1 MCKNKKSKY
10 NFFNTLLREAYH
22 ELILFMIEFLK
33 GFYVRHTLKK
43 YTTTNTL
50 VLLAIVLGVGF
61 GLLFP
66 ELALQQKII
75 GSAFLAFL
83 KMLVVP
89 LVFASIYVAIIGIGS
104 LEHLKS
110 IGLKTLG
117 LYILTTSL
125 AVILAIVAMQIFSIG
140 EYTDIH
146 TLADT
151 PTKELATFS
160 LESMILSFIPSN
172 IFASLSSGA
181 MMPIILFA
189 ILFAIASLHLREE
202 QKKVLATFFSAVSEA
217 MLKLAH
223 WVILWTPLGV
233 FSLISYVVAKQ
244 GFDVILGLWSYML
257 LVIGVL
263 LLHAIV
269 ILPALFAFITK
280 QNPYAYLLRIR
291 EAWIMAF
298 STASSAATLPISMR
312 VSEELG
318 GVDKKVAS
326 FVLPLGA
333 TVSMDGT
340 AIYLSIAVLY
350 IANLAGIPLDFW
362 QQIFLGISVVALSVG
377 VAALPS
383 ASLVMM
389 VVILKQL
396 GLPLEYIALI
406 IAVDRILDMFR
417 TSINVTS
424 DLIVAKI
431 VDTYHRKK

>member
-1 MCKNKKSKY
+1 MRT
-10 NFFNTLLREAYH
+10 TLN
-22 ELILFMIEFLK
+22 
-33 GFYVRHTLKK
+33 K

-50 VLLAIVLGVGF
+50 VLFAILFGTLF
-61 GLLFP
+61 GLFFP
-66 ELALQQKII
+66 EIALQQKVI

-89 LVFASIYVAIIGIGS
+89 LVFASIYMAIVGIGS
-104 LEHLKS
+104 LEQLKS
-110 IGLKTLG
+110 IGLKTFF
-117 LYILTTSL
+117 LYLLTTSL
-125 AVILAIVAMQIFSIG
+125 AVLFAIIAIQLFPIG
-140 EYTDIH
+140 EYTPLD
-146 TLADT
+146 TLAAHQ
-151 PTKELATFS
+151 TKELAEFS
-160 LESMILSFIPSN
+160 LEGMVLSFIPSN
-172 IFASLSSGA
+172 IFASLSDGA

-189 ILFAIASLHLREE
+189 TLFAIASLHLQESQR
-202 QKKVLATFFSAVSEA
+202 KVLASFFAAVSEA

-233 FSLISYVVAKQ
+233 FSLIAYVVAKQ
-244 GFDVILGLWSYML
+244 GYDSILALWSYVL
-257 LVIGVL
+257 LIVAVL
-263 LLHAIV
+263 LLHAMI
-269 ILPALFAFITK
+269 ILPMLFMILTK
-280 QNPYAYLLRIR
+280 QNPYKYLLHIR

-312 VSEELG
+312 VSEKLG

-389 VVILKQL
+389 VIILKQL

-406 IAVDRILDMFR
+406 IVVDRILDMFR

-431 VDTYHRKK
+431 VDTLYKRN